1 MAGQAVS
8 WIMAA
13 RKYGLV
19 TADEMFPDDDQPRR
33 RPSARKQTQTVAP
46 TASLPEKRA

>member
-1 MAGQAVS
+1 MAKQAVS

-33 RPSARKQTQTVAP
+33 RQPARKLPQTVASK
-46 TASLPEKRA
+46 ASLPGKRP